1 MVKECIVLG
10 SAASRKCCG
19 VAVVGVL
26 GIRGADGTAPRGSRR
41 WHSSGKGGPCR
52 EAAGGEGSAG
62 GTVERVS
69 SLSTIWYHAMH
80 TRLTVSST
88 DGSRKRVIRRRTSRG
103 SPEGFGALV
112 EAQPGLTTKSRMQ
125 AARPVAE
132 RVWGW

>member
-1 MVKECIVLG
+1 
-10 SAASRKCCG
+10 
-19 VAVVGVL
+19 
-26 GIRGADGTAPRGSRR
+26 
-41 WHSSGKGGPCR
+41 
-52 EAAGGEGSAG
+52 
-62 GTVERVS
+62 
-69 SLSTIWYHAMH
+69 MH